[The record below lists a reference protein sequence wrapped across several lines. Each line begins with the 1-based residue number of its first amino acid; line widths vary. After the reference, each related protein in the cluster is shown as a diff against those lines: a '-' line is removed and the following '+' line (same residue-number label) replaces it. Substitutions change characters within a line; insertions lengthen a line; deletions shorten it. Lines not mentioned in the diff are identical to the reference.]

1 MNFYRFKENLKIS
14 TDIINNLR
22 IKSSSREIKLFTLDK
37 DYKICPCD
45 LTSSE
50 IIKMLKNTLGH
61 EIEYEHF
68 FRQNFKLFNVK
79 DEYTQ
84 GTNFSSPKK

>member
-1 MNFYRFKENLKIS
+1 MNFYRFKENLTIS

-50 IIKMLKNTLGH
+50 IINMLKNTLGH

-68 FRQNFKLFNVK
+68 FPQNFKLFNVK

-84 GTNFSSPKK
+84 GINFSSPKN